1 MPFTKE
7 SSTASSSSSSS
18 HIDSNNISV
27 DIENGNTTNNRRA
40 SWPSSSSSSIT
51 AKQQQEQNNER
62 RTRVT
67 DEEEDPLWLRW
78 KGAIGQQLG
87 NIETSIG
94 SMVGLNGL
102 ESNGRQWKEW
112 GSHTIEHATTLEEQ
126 GAPSRIDGEYNRALG
141 FIGKTVGH
149 IIGDE
154 EMEYNNSRRIYEA
167 NEEIVQAR
175 KKSLE

>member
-7 SSTASSSSSSS
+7 SSASSSSSSS
-18 HIDSNNISV
+18 PHLDNNNISV
-27 DIENGNTTNNRRA
+27 DIENDNIISNRRA
-40 SWPSSSSSSIT
+40 SWPSSSSSST
-51 AKQQQEQNNER
+51 TRQQQGQNNER
-62 RTRVT
+62 RTQVA

-102 ESNGRQWKEW
+102 ENNGRQWKEW
-112 GSHTIEHATTLEEQ
+112 GSHTIEHANTLAEQ

-154 EMEYNNSRRIYEA
+154 EMEYNNSRRICEA